1 MEGNGMSFW
10 DSVDEV
16 IKRKSNIRHL
26 SKSGVYANIDNMDN
40 CVEKAAEISYKDT
53 KEHDDAMKPE
63 IKAIDVVLM
72 TAVED
77 EYRMARKV
85 FRDIYAENYE
95 NGFKYCLAT
104 YEISKDITIII
115 AIFKQ
120 NSMGLVSASMT
131 ATFALNKFNPKLLLM
146 CGVCAGV
153 KDKANLGDLI
163 VFSPVFDYGSGKYY
177 DGHFFPDYRQH
188 HIDSHV
194 GPIVEKMKCDIN
206 LKREI
211 KDAWENTTGKP
222 TTELEV
228 HIYPGG
234 SGAAV
239 ITDENVIKNIR
250 DHQRTLGAIDMESY
264 AIAEVANAALTK
276 EIPWLVVKGVQDFAS
291 PLKNDQ
297 FREYSA
303 FVSATFIKKF
313 LDLFFEKNKW

>member
-10 DSVDEV
+10 DSVDEA
-16 IKRKSNIRHL
+16 IRRKSNIRDL
-26 SKSGVYANIDNMDN
+26 GMSNVFANIDNMDN
-40 CVEKAAEISYKDT
+40 RAEKSAEIGGKEI
-53 KEHDDAMKPE
+53 KEHDSAIKPE
-63 IKAIDVVLM
+63 ITVIDVVLM

-77 EYRMARKV
+77 EYRMARMV
-85 FRDIYAENYE
+85 FREIFAENYE
-95 NGFKYCLAT
+95 NGFKYCLANHK
-104 YEISKDITIII
+104 ISEDLTIVI

-120 NSMGLVSASMT
+120 NNMGLVSASMT
-131 ATFALNKFNPKLLLM
+131 ATFALNKFHPKLLLM

-163 VFSPVFDYGSGKYY
+163 IFSPVFDYGSGKYY
-177 DGHFFPDYRQH
+177 DGKFFPDYQQH

-194 GPIVEKMKCDIN
+194 RPIVEEMRCDIN

-239 ITDENVIKNIR
+239 ITDEDVIKNIR

-264 AIAEVANAALTK
+264 AIAEVANAALTR

-297 FREYSA
+297 YREYSA

-313 LDLFFEKNKW
+313 LNLFFEKS

>member
-1 MEGNGMSFW
+1 MGFW
-10 DSVDEV
+10 DSVNEV
-16 IKRKSNIRHL
+16 IERKSSIRHL
-26 SKSGVYANIDNMDN
+26 GMSDTSANIDNMDN
-40 CVEKAAEISYKDT
+40 CMEKATEISYKET
-53 KEHDDAMKPE
+53 KEHDNTTKPE
-63 IKAIDVVLM
+63 IAAIDVVLM

-85 FRDIYAENYE
+85 FKDIYAENFE
-95 NGFKYCLAT
+95 NGFKYCLAN
-104 YEISKDITIII
+104 YKISEDTTIVI
-115 AIFKQ
+115 AIFRQ
-120 NSMGLVSASMT
+120 NNMGLVSASMT

-163 VFSPVFDYGSGKYY
+163 IFSPVFDYGSGK
-177 DGHFFPDYRQH
+177 
-188 HIDSHV
+188 SHV
-194 GPIVEKMKCDIN
+194 GPIIEQMKCDIN

-211 KDAWENTTGKP
+211 KDAWDNTTGKP

-234 SGAAV
+234 AGSAV
-239 ITDENVIKNIR
+239 ITDENVIKSIR

-264 AIAEVANAALTK
+264 AIAEVANAALTR

-291 PLKNDQ
+291 PLKDDQ
-297 FREYSA
+297 YREYSA

-313 LDLFFEKNKW
+313 LDYFFKH

>member
-1 MEGNGMSFW
+1 MGFW
-10 DSVDEV
+10 DSVNEV
-16 IKRKSNIRHL
+16 IERKSSIRHL
-26 SKSGVYANIDNMDN
+26 GMSDTSANIDNMDN
-40 CVEKAAEISYKDT
+40 CMEKATEISYKET
-53 KEHDDAMKPE
+53 KEHDNTTKPE
-63 IKAIDVVLM
+63 IAAIDVVLM

-85 FRDIYAENYE
+85 FKDIYAENFE
-95 NGFKYCLAT
+95 NGFKYCLAN
-104 YEISKDITIII
+104 YKISEDTTVVI
-115 AIFKQ
+115 AIFRQ
-120 NSMGLVSASMT
+120 NNMGLVSASMT

-163 VFSPVFDYGSGKYY
+163 IFSPVFDYGSGKYH
-177 DGHFFPDYRQH
+177 DGKFFPDYRQH

-194 GPIVEKMKCDIN
+194 GPIIEQMKCDIN

-211 KDAWENTTGKP
+211 KDAWDNTTGKP

-234 SGAAV
+234 AGSAV
-239 ITDENVIKNIR
+239 ITDENVIKSIR

-264 AIAEVANAALTK
+264 AIAEVANAALIR

-291 PLKNDQ
+291 PLKDDQ
-297 FREYSA
+297 YREYSA

-313 LDLFFEKNKW
+313 LDYFFKH

>member
-1 MEGNGMSFW
+1 MEGNCMSFW

-16 IKRKSNIRHL
+16 IKRKSSTKH
-26 SKSGVYANIDNMDN
+26 SGMSDVYANINNVDNRT
-40 CVEKAAEISYKDT
+40 EKPTESSHKET
-53 KEHDDAMKPE
+53 KEHDDTTKPE
-63 IKAIDVVLM
+63 IAVVYVILM

-85 FRDIYAENYE
+85 FRDIFAENYE
-95 NGFKYCLAT
+95 NGFKYCLAN
-104 YEISKDITIII
+104 YKISEDFAIVI
-115 AIFKQ
+115 AIFRQ
-120 NSMGLVSASMT
+120 NNMGLVSASMT

-163 VFSPVFDYGSGKYY
+163 IFSPVFDYGSGKYH
-177 DGHFFPDYRQH
+177 DGNFFPDYRQH

-194 GPIVEKMKCDIN
+194 RPIVEEMKCDIN

-222 TTELEV
+222 TTELDI

-264 AIAEVANAALTK
+264 AIAEVANEALTR

-297 FREYSA
+297 YREYSA
-303 FVSATFIKKF
+303 FVSATFVEKF
-313 LDLFFEKNKW
+313 LNRFFGKS

>member
-1 MEGNGMSFW
+1 MEGNHMGFW

-16 IKRKSNIRHL
+16 IKRKSSYKHL
-26 SKSGVYANIDNMDN
+26 DMPDTYANIDNVDN
-40 CVEKAAEISYKDT
+40 RTEKVDEINRKETKENDT
-53 KEHDDAMKPE
+53 KKPE
-63 IKAIDVVLM
+63 IEAVDVILM

-85 FRDIYAENYE
+85 FQDIFAENYK
-95 NGFKYCLAT
+95 NGFKYCLAN
-104 YEISKDITIII
+104 YKVNEDLTIII
-115 AIFKQ
+115 AIFRQ
-120 NSMGLVSASMT
+120 NNMGLVSASMT

-163 VFSPVFDYGSGKYY
+163 IFSPVFDYGAGKYQ
-177 DGHFFPDYRQH
+177 DGNFFPDYQQH
-188 HIDSHV
+188 HINSIV
-194 GPIVEKMKCDIN
+194 RPIVEEMKCDIN

-211 KDAWENTTGKP
+211 KDAWDNATGKP
-222 TTELEV
+222 ATELDI

-239 ITDENVIKNIR
+239 ITDENVIKSIR

-264 AIAEVANAALTK
+264 AIAEVADEALAR

-297 FREYSA
+297 YREYSA
-303 FVSATFIKKF
+303 FVSATFMKKF
-313 LDLFFEKNKW
+313 LNRFFETN